1 MHLLSCIVRALIL
14 QGQRMHFTAFTDL
27 AFRILIYLALDT
39 KRRTTISD
47 IAGIYGVS
55 KNHLMKV
62 VNQLTRAGIV
72 EANRGPNGGLLL
84 ARLPKEV
91 TVGEVV
97 RLTEGNVEIVEC
109 FRADNQC
116 TITPACTLK
125 SILGESLEA
134 FFDVLDNY
142 TVQDLVKNRTQLE
155 KLL

>member
-1 MHLLSCIVRALIL
+1 
-14 QGQRMHFTAFTDL
+14 MHFTAFTDL
-27 AFRILIYLALDT
+27 AFRVLIYLALDT
-39 KRRTTISD
+39 ERRSTISD

-62 VNQLTRAGIV
+62 VNQLTRARIV
-72 EANRGPNGGLLL
+72 TAQRGPNGGLVL
-84 ARLPKEV
+84 ARPPGEV

-97 RLTEGNVEIVEC
+97 RLTEDNFEIVEC
-109 FRADNQC
+109 FGHDNHC
-116 TITPACTLK
+116 TITPACMLK

-142 TVQDLVKNRTQLE
+142 TVQDLVKNNTQLE